1 MLNLFKFFC
10 KKHIKKSIDNSNIE
24 KKKIKKNFYELDNP
38 IKNRL
43 ILVKQLEYLYYLN
56 FYLISIIKFRAL
68 KTSKMIVKNKN
79 IIQEILYSIKK
90 VLVLNSNVKLNKN
103 KVYNLFFNQLNK
115 NKIRPD
121 KNLERILKKYNK
133 LDTETK
139 NIFKEYINL
148 ALEIRL
154 VRNNLSDLSAYDE
167 KGIKIKVLIEKNLE
181 RIKEIKKEI
190 KEENNLLVVKINNY
204 IERIKDVKKALKEI
218 ETDLSDKNE
227 QKTLKDRMKKK
238 EQLENLE
245 DQTKTINQKILKLS
259 EMFIAFENLN
269 LINNKKTSNL
279 IKEYIKTAKES
290 L

>member
-1 MLNLFKFFC
+1 M
-10 KKHIKKSIDNSNIE
+10 
-24 KKKIKKNFYELDNP
+24 
-38 IKNRL
+38 
-43 ILVKQLEYLYYLN
+43 
-56 FYLISIIKFRAL
+56 
-68 KTSKMIVKNKN
+68 
-79 IIQEILYSIKK
+79 
-90 VLVLNSNVKLNKN
+90 
-103 KVYNLFFNQLNK
+103 
-115 NKIRPD
+115 
-121 KNLERILKKYNK
+121 
-133 LDTETK
+133 
-139 NIFKEYINL
+139 
-148 ALEIRL
+148 

-181 RIKEIKKEI
+181 KIKEIKKEI

>member
-181 RIKEIKKEI
+181 KIKEIKKEI

>member
-1 MLNLFKFFC
+1 
-10 KKHIKKSIDNSNIE
+10 
-24 KKKIKKNFYELDNP
+24 
-38 IKNRL
+38 
-43 ILVKQLEYLYYLN
+43 
-56 FYLISIIKFRAL
+56 
-68 KTSKMIVKNKN
+68 MIVKNKN